1 MGDEKKQEPLFCLR
15 SSLIPPEGVR
25 LFSLRTTTMP
35 KYKTF
40 RDFHL
45 WAGLI
50 LMVPILVIAVTGFL
64 WNHEKAL
71 GLKPEEYRPNRAAK
85 KKAHPSAGKLTASP
99 ETWTA
104 HALSIEA
111 ALTASKHEWG
121 KEVPIERI
129 ELKQEPGI
137 GVVVKIKAARE
148 AGVRPEEIV
157 WSVEDQMIVEKKGDP
172 AKGTEWNKVVHDLHT
187 GKFFSERFGF
197 LWSDSGALAL
207 VLLGVTGIVLYVI
220 PLRKRLAK
228 RNKTT
233 SPATPPAL
241 TRAAESGD
249 GQTAD
254 LVKVE

>member
-1 MGDEKKQEPLFCLR
+1 
-15 SSLIPPEGVR
+15 
-25 LFSLRTTTMP
+25 MP

-50 LMVPILVIAVTGFL
+50 LLIPILVIAVTGFL

-71 GLKPEEYRPNRAAK
+71 GLKPEEYRRNRSAK
-85 KKAHPSAGKLTASP
+85 KKTQLKPANLTASP

-104 HALSIEA
+104 HAPNIEA
-111 ALTASKHEWG
+111 ALLASKQEWG

-129 ELKQEPGI
+129 ELKQEPDL
-137 GVVVKIKAARE
+137 GVVVKVKASRE

-187 GKFFSERFGF
+187 GKFFSDRFGF

-220 PLRKRLAK
+220 PLRKRMAK
-228 RNKTT
+228 RRKTPD
-233 SPATPPAL
+233 PAHTPAL
-241 TRAAESGD
+241 IRAAAFE
-249 GQTAD
+249 GQREAPAS
-254 LVKVE
+254 LGKVE